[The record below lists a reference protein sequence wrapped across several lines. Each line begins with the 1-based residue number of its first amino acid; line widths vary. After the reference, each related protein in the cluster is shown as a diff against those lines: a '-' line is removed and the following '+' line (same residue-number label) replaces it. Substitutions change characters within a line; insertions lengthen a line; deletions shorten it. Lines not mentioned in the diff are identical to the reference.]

1 LIAKY
6 HENLFKSGSKA
17 KFGTEMGQKNT
28 KGTVTIINA
37 NGRIRL
43 RWRFKAIRHSISLGE
58 YTKSNLIQARIIALK
73 IEQDILLNNFDKT
86 LNSYSE
92 NKSNKSQV
100 YKSIVELFEEW
111 VKDYKQMDC
120 EIHTNYNST
129 RNMLRKWGK
138 ITEEN
143 ITNKLNKEKVCNT
156 TYNRRLRILK
166 NFSLWLINR
175 KIWTNSYLDEVNPKK
190 VKKSTEPKRSPFT
203 NEEIGSILKAFKD
216 DTFTPNKSAY
226 KHSHYYPFIY
236 FLFKTG
242 VRNAEAIGLRV
253 SSINLETNQ
262 IQINEAFARSLK
274 GSSYN
279 KRIRKETKNGKERNL
294 PLTPDLKEVLWAIIQ
309 NKNNDDLVFQSPKGK
324 SIDDHNFQTRV
335 FKKVQKGLGIQER
348 VLYACRH
355 TFGSRCIDSGIS
367 PVMTAFLMGNSPEVA
382 LKNYTHQLQIPKN
395 LPEI

>member
-1 LIAKY
+1 
-6 HENLFKSGSKA
+6 
-17 KFGTEMGQKNT
+17 MGQKNT

-43 RWRFKAIRHSISLGE
+43 RWRFKAIRHSISLGK
-58 YTKSNLIQARIIALK
+58 YTKSNLVQARIIALK
-73 IEQDILLNNFDKT
+73 IEQDIILNQFDKT

-92 NKSNKSQV
+92 NKSNKSQIH
-100 YKSIVELFEEW
+100 KSIVELFEEW

-190 VKKSTEPKRSPFT
+190 VKKITEPKRSPFT

-262 IQINEAFARSLK
+262 IHINEAFARSLK
-274 GSSYN
+274 GSSYY
-279 KRIRKETKNGKERNL
+279 KRIRKETKNGKERIL
-294 PLTPDLKEVLWAIIQ
+294 PLTPDLREVLWTIIQ

-335 FKKVQKGLGIQER
+335 FKKVQIGLGIHER

>member
-1 LIAKY
+1 
-6 HENLFKSGSKA
+6 
-17 KFGTEMGQKNT
+17 MGQKNS

-37 NGRIRL
+37 DGRIRL

-58 YTKSNLIQARIIALK
+58 YTKSNLFQARIIALK

-100 YKSIVELFEEW
+100 HKSIVELFEEW

-175 KIWTNSYLDEVNPKK
+175 KIWTNIYLDEVNPKK
-190 VKKSTEPKRSPFT
+190 VKKTTEPKRSPFT
-203 NEEIGSILKAFKD
+203 NIEIGSILKAFKD
-216 DTFTPNKSAY
+216 NTFTPNKSAY

-274 GSSYN
+274 GSSSN
-279 KRIRKETKNGKERNL
+279 KRIRKETKNGKERIL
-294 PLTPDLKEVLWAIIQ
+294 PLTPDLREVLWTIIQ

-335 FKKVQKGLGIQER
+335 LKKVQQGLGIQIR

-382 LKNYTHQLQIPKN
+382 LKNYTHQLQIPKF

>member
-1 LIAKY
+1 
-6 HENLFKSGSKA
+6 
-17 KFGTEMGQKNT
+17 MGQKNT

-37 NGRIRL
+37 DGRIRL
-43 RWRFKAIRHSISLGE
+43 RWRFKAIRHSISLGA
-58 YTKSNLIQARIIALK
+58 YTRSNLIQARIIALK

-92 NKSNKSQV
+92 NKSIKSLV
-100 YKSIVELFEEW
+100 NKSIVELFEEW

-120 EIHTNYNST
+120 EVHTNYNST

-166 NFSLWLINR
+166 NFLKWLTNR
-175 KIWTNSYLDEVNPKK
+175 KIWTNSYLDEVTPKK
-190 VKKSTEPKRSPFT
+190 VRKSTEPKRAPFT
-203 NEEIGSILKAFKD
+203 NEEISSVLRAFKN
-216 DTFTPNKSAY
+216 DTFTPNKSAF

-253 SSINLETNQ
+253 SSIDLQTNQ
-262 IQINEAFARSLK
+262 IHIKEAFARSLK
-274 GSSYN
+274 GSSYKN
-279 KRIRKETKNGKERNL
+279 RIRKETKNGKERIL
-294 PLTPDLKEVLWAIIQ
+294 PLTPDLREVLWTIIQ
-309 NKNNDDLVFQSPKGK
+309 NKNNDELVFQSPKGK

-335 FKKVQKGLGIQER
+335 FKKVQQGLRIQER

-382 LKNYTHQLQIPKN
+382 LKNYTHQIQIPKE
-395 LPEI
+395 LPNI

>member
-1 LIAKY
+1 
-6 HENLFKSGSKA
+6 
-17 KFGTEMGQKNT
+17 MGQKNT

-92 NKSNKSQV
+92 NKSNKSQIQ
-100 YKSIVELFEEW
+100 KSIVELFEEW

-190 VKKSTEPKRSPFT
+190 VKKTTEPKRSPFT

-262 IQINEAFARSLK
+262 IQIYEAFARSLK

-279 KRIRKETKNGKERNL
+279 KRIRKETKNGKERIL
-294 PLTPDLKEVLWAIIQ
+294 PLTPDLREVLWPIIQ

-335 FKKVQKGLGIQER
+335 FKKVQQGLGIQER

-382 LKNYTHQLQIPKN
+382 LKNYTHQVQIPKE
-395 LPEI
+395 LPNI

>member
-1 LIAKY
+1 
-6 HENLFKSGSKA
+6 
-17 KFGTEMGQKNT
+17 MGQRNS

-73 IEQDILLNNFDKT
+73 IEHDMLLNNFDKT

-100 YKSIVELFEEW
+100 HKSIVELFEEW

-143 ITNKLNKEKVCNT
+143 ITNKLNKEKVCNK

-175 KIWTNSYLDEVNPKK
+175 KIWTNSYLDEV
-190 VKKSTEPKRSPFT
+190 TPKR
-203 NEEIGSILKAFKD
+203 
-216 DTFTPNKSAY
+216 
-226 KHSHYYPFIY
+226 
-236 FLFKTG
+236 
-242 VRNAEAIGLRV
+242 
-253 SSINLETNQ
+253 
-262 IQINEAFARSLK
+262 
-274 GSSYN
+274 
-279 KRIRKETKNGKERNL
+279 
-294 PLTPDLKEVLWAIIQ
+294 
-309 NKNNDDLVFQSPKGK
+309 
-324 SIDDHNFQTRV
+324 
-335 FKKVQKGLGIQER
+335 
-348 VLYACRH
+348 
-355 TFGSRCIDSGIS
+355 
-367 PVMTAFLMGNSPEVA
+367 
-382 LKNYTHQLQIPKN
+382 
-395 LPEI
+395 

>member
-1 LIAKY
+1 MIAKY

-17 KFGTEMGQKNT
+17 KFGTEMGQKNS

-43 RWRFKAIRHSISLGE
+43 RWRFKANRHSISLGE

-86 LNSYSE
+86 LNSYSV

-100 YKSIVELFEEW
+100 HKSIVELFEEW

-143 ITNKLNKEKVCNT
+143 ITNKLNKEKVCNI

-175 KIWTNSYLDEVNPKK
+175 SIWTNSYLDEVTPKK

-203 NEEIGSILKAFKD
+203 NVEISSILNAFKD
-216 DTFTPNKSAY
+216 DTFTPNKSVY
-226 KHSHYYPFIY
+226 KHSYYYPFIY

-262 IQINEAFARSLK
+262 IHINEAFARSLK

-279 KRIRKETKNGKERNL
+279 KRIRKETKNGKERIL
-294 PLTPDLKEVLWAIIQ
+294 PLTPDLKEVLWTIIQ

-335 FKKVQKGLGIQER
+335 FKKVQQGLGIQER

-382 LKNYTHQLQIPKN
+382 LKNYTHQLQIPKI

>member
-1 LIAKY
+1 
-6 HENLFKSGSKA
+6 
-17 KFGTEMGQKNT
+17 MGQKNS
-28 KGTVTIINA
+28 KGVVSINNA
-37 NGRIRL
+37 KGRIRL

-73 IEQDILLNNFDKT
+73 IEQDMLLNNFDKT

-92 NKSNKSQV
+92 IKSNKSQV
-100 YKSIVELFEEW
+100 HKSIVALFEEW
-111 VKDYKQMDC
+111 VKEYKQMDC

-143 ITNKLNKEKVCNT
+143 ITNKLNKERVCNT
-156 TYNRRLRILK
+156 TYNRRLRMLK

-190 VKKSTEPKRSPFT
+190 VKKTTEPKRSPFT
-203 NEEIGSILKAFKD
+203 NEEISSILKAFKD

-262 IQINEAFARSLK
+262 IHINEAFARSLK
-274 GSSYN
+274 GSSYK
-279 KRIRKETKNGKERNL
+279 KRIRKETKNGKERIL
-294 PLTPDLKEVLWAIIQ
+294 PLTPDLREVLWHIIQ

-335 FKKVQKGLGIQER
+335 FKKVQQGLGIQER

-355 TFGSRCIDSGIS
+355 TFGSRCIDSGLS